1 MSNLKKGIIT
11 SVVIIVAT
19 CSVILFVL
27 CSSQYREKPFDGM
40 KGKVQKVTT
49 WNIKPDVWQAG
60 RKGNGVMLINVSI
73 FDINGN
79 EICSAALDST
89 ERVMN
94 EIENL
99 FENGECVRSTNK
111 AGNRTLAQT
120 NLISKKRGTLEYSKE
135 VNGRRTRLTVKQSS
149 FGRKHKSVVK
159 EDGKLTTISI
169 IRTDR
174 DGYPKEIT
182 TIDALTGKKTI
193 ETNIFDDSH
202 NVTEKHLYMI
212 YSDGEE
218 GEDITFYRYGEFEEH
233 GNWKDVRVFN
243 KIGLPQQVVVREIEY
258 WE

>member
-1 MSNLKKGIIT
+1 MSKLKKGIIASAVIIAAVC
-11 SVVIIVAT
+11 SVVLL
-19 CSVILFVL
+19 IL
-27 CSSQYREKPFDGM
+27 CNSQYQEKPFDGM
-40 KGKVQKVTT
+40 KGRVQKVTT

-60 RKGNGVMLINVSI
+60 HKGNGVMLINVSI
-73 FDINGN
+73 FDVYGN

-99 FENGECVRSTNK
+99 FENGICVRSTSK

-120 NLISKKRGTLEYSKE
+120 NLISQKRGTLEYSKE
-135 VNGRRTRLTVKQSS
+135 TNGRRTRFTVKQSS
-149 FGRKHKSVVK
+149 FGRKHKSVMK
-159 EDGKLTTISI
+159 EDGKTTTISI

-182 TIDALTGKKTI
+182 TIDALTGNKTI
-193 ETNIFDDSH
+193 ETNIFDDNH
-202 NVTEKHLYMI
+202 NIIEKHLYMI

-218 GEDITFYRYGEFEEH
+218 GEDITFFRYGEFDEH
-233 GNWKDVRVFN
+233 GNWKDVRTFN
-243 KIGLPQQVVVREIEY
+243 KIGLPQQEIVREIEY